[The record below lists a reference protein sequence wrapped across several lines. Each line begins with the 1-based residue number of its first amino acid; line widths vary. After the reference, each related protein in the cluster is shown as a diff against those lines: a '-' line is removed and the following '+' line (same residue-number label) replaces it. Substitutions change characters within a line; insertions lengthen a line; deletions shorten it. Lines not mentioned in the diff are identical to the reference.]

1 MDFERKYSDKIMKV
15 ILFLSRWRK
24 GRPARLASGDGRS
37 TVFLMLVIVGFC
49 STVFAQQM
57 PKPEAPRTLQ
67 QVMDRALSNAEKEF
81 MSAVNA
87 MPEDKWDYAP
97 TDGEFKGVRTFAGQ
111 IKHVAAS
118 NYEFGG
124 AILQEKPPVDI
135 GGEEGPASIKTKGE
149 IVKFLKDSFV
159 YMHKAIAS
167 MNERNATESLKS
179 PWGQNTITRLG
190 VSTLTVAH
198 IFDHYGQMAVYLR
211 HNGIVPPMSRQ

>member
-1 MDFERKYSDKIMKV
+1 MKT
-15 ILFLSRWRK
+15 IISFL
-24 GRPARLASGDGRS
+24 GFFLALNCGAAMG
-37 TVFLMLVIVGFC
+37 
-49 STVFAQQM
+49 QQM
-57 PKPEAPRTLQ
+57 PKPEPPRTLT

-81 MSAVNA
+81 MSAVEA
-87 MPEDKWDYAP
+87 MPEDKYSYAP

-124 AILQEKPPVDI
+124 AILQEKPPVDF
-135 GGEEGPASIKTKGE
+135 GGEEGPASVKTKAE
-149 IVKFLKDSFV
+149 IVDFLKGSFA

-167 MNERNATESLKS
+167 MNEKNATESLKS

-198 IFDHYGQMAVYLR
+198 IFDHYGQMVVYLR
-211 HNGIVPPMSRQ
+211 HNGLVPPMSKQ